1 MSLKLEPK
9 AGWSDT
15 SGDAASPARL
25 SGSGGS
31 KARANR
37 LPHSRAAGF
46 TWSSHNM
53 NGDPT
58 GVIFSILAYSFC
70 SSTMLV
76 VNKVAVGHLRVP
88 TAVRCRA
95 GQSLAC
101 AAVHRCADTRLC
113 YAVARSCASHRR
125 SCSCCTALA

>member
-1 MSLKLEPK
+1 MSLKLESK
-9 AGWSDT
+9 AGWGDT
-15 SGDAASPARL
+15 SGESALAASPARL

-31 KARANR
+31 KTRATR
-37 LPHSRAAGF
+37 LPHGRVADF
-46 TWSSHNM
+46 TWSSYAL

-88 TAVRCRA
+88 TAVRCCA
-95 GQSLAC
+95 VQPLAHN
-101 AAVHRCADTRLC
+101 ATQIVR
-113 YAVARSCASHRR
+113 
-125 SCSCCTALA
+125 